1 MIDNFADCRGF
12 GIVHVDDA
20 FVVAHGVMIDVG
32 IGAME
37 LVEGEFSAQEPWIG
51 AIEDDAQIDVFGAIG
66 DIVHD
71 AFGAIEE

>member
-1 MIDNFADCRGF
+1 
-12 GIVHVDDA
+12 
-20 FVVAHGVMIDVG
+20 MIDVG